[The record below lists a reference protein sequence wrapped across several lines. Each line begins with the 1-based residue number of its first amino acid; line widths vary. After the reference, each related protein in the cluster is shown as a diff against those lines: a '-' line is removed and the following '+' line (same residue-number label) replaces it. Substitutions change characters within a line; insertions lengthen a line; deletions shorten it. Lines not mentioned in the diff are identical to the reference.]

1 MVQGTDFLAG
11 LLCGD
16 VARPHGSG
24 ELIRQELVA
33 AEVGDDVVRQIQ
45 LWAAHRSELHG
56 RKTVHG
62 AAGCLAQRPRE

>member
-1 MVQGTDFLAG
+1 MHASFGE
-11 LLCGD
+11 
-16 VARPHGSG
+16 VARLHGSG
-24 ELIRQELVA
+24 ELIEQELVA
-33 AEVGDDVVRQIQ
+33 AEVGDDVRQIR